1 MLEAAWLLAAIEL
14 NGALISRGAGMQLTE
29 RDCVV
34 ESRVIAPHLA
44 AAQRNARNSPG
55 QWRTDAQYCRFH
67 PAEGLLR
74 IKLPQHYLAGKTLAL
89 GESSSK
95 VSVALLHDP
104 KLLSQHPE
112 YAAQPSTSTIPAATI
127 DLFLGSG
134 LNGLGAT
141 LTDGPWLLQ
150 SLYQRPDQS
159 DTVGRTTAE
168 YLFLNGAQIRAGDF
182 RTESGPEQRFGE
194 YRGLLL
200 TNRAAPLRG
209 DGKAEATLAIASP
222 SRVQFFDRNGVP
234 VFSSEILAPGNYQV
248 QGFGAST
255 LPGFL
260 EARLMDING
269 ITQSVTLP
277 WSADR
282 RLLSDGQTE
291 WELFS
296 GKMRQTQGMLDR
308 DLTHSARLRVGLH
321 QNWTGGAYLYR
332 DAAGHQESLEINSR
346 AIPNLIGTAA
356 LGQACQSAQCRPTW
370 FIEARSTISRGLN
383 LIASASQTPASDAT
397 RQQQR
402 TTLLGLAGAL
412 HPRANGTLQIAQ
424 SSGDNAGTQTAK
436 TMSLTLRLTPQAS
449 LQAQLRH
456 QQADGASSS
465 WSGFVGMTFYFS
477 KHKTSVSSYA
487 NLRSSDNGKTYE
499 RQLTTQANYGAG
511 NLYGP
516 QINLAHTHDRRS
528 KSDGFLRYASPYGD
542 ASLRADT
549 RTDRS
554 NWSLSTRLWVTQEG
568 ATLTPA
574 GDDNLVIQK
583 LGLPSIW
590 MRHSGRDSQTTGAN
604 GTAIFRKAPPWTDS
618 TYTID
623 ARSMPFGANLAT
635 GRVRIPL
642 AANRAYLVDYR
653 GLWSAARSWRIVM
666 PKETQI
672 PDGLLLK
679 DRFDRP
685 VFSTPDGYVDLQ
697 SSDQLPL
704 SAQIPNRAELQCT
717 PRNQSVDSSQP
728 NPLVQSINSRDPNE
742 ILLICQPVPS
752 SGMF

>member
-1 MLEAAWLLAAIEL
+1 MLEAAWLIAAIEL

-34 ESRVIAPHLA
+34 ETRVIAPHLA
-44 AAQRNARNSPG
+44 AAQRKARKATDH
-55 QWRTDAQYCRFH
+55 WRTDAKYCSFH

-74 IKLPQHYLAGKTLAL
+74 IQLPQHYLAGKTLAL

-104 KLLSQHPE
+104 RLLSQHPE
-112 YAAQPSTSTIPAATI
+112 YAAQPSTRTIPAATV
-127 DLFLGSG
+127 DLAVGSG
-134 LNGLGAT
+134 LHSLGAT
-141 LTDGPWLLQ
+141 LTHGPWLLQ

-168 YLFLNGAQIRAGDF
+168 YFFLHGAQIRAGDF

-209 DGKAEATLAIASP
+209 DGKTEATLAIASP

-234 VFSSEILAPGNYQV
+234 VYSSEILTPGNYQI

-260 EARLMDING
+260 EARLVDING

-282 RLLSDGQTE
+282 RLLSDGQAE

-296 GKMRQTQGMLDR
+296 GKMRQTQGLLDR
-308 DLTHSARLRVGLH
+308 DLTHAARLRVGLD
-321 QNWTGGAYLYR
+321 QNWTGGAYLHR
-332 DAAGHQESLEINSR
+332 SAAGHQESLEINSR
-346 AIPNLIGTAA
+346 AIPNLISTAA
-356 LGQACQSAQCRPTW
+356 LGQACQSARCRPTW
-370 FIEARSTISRGLN
+370 FVEARSSIGRGLN
-383 LIASASQTPASDAT
+383 IIASASQTASIDPT
-397 RQQQR
+397 HQRQR
-402 TTLLGLAGAL
+402 TALLGVAGAL
-412 HPRANGTLQIAQ
+412 HPRANGTLQVAQ
-424 SSGDNAGTQTAK
+424 SSTDSAGSQIAK
-436 TMSLTLRLTPQAS
+436 TMSLTLRLTPQSS

-456 QQADGASSS
+456 QQTDGASSS

-487 NLRSSDNGKTYE
+487 NLRSSDGGKTYE
-499 RQLTTQANYGAG
+499 RQLTTQANYGSG
-511 NLYGP
+511 HLYGP

-542 ASLRADT
+542 ASLHADT

-554 NWSLSTRLWVTQEG
+554 NWSLSARLWVTQEG
-568 ATLTPA
+568 TTLTPA
-574 GDDNLVIQK
+574 GDDNLVIQN
-583 LGLPSIW
+583 LGLPSIR

-604 GTAIFRKAPPWTDS
+604 GIAIFRKAPPWTDS

-623 ARSMPFGANLAT
+623 AKSMPFGANLAT

-653 GLWSAARSWRIVM
+653 GLWSAARSWRIIM
-666 PKETQI
+666 PRENQT

-679 DRFDRP
+679 DRFGRP

-704 SAQIPNRAELQCT
+704 SALMPNQAELQCIPADKRT
-717 PRNQSVDSSQP
+717 DS
-728 NPLVQSINSRDPNE
+728 NPPDPSARPTNSADPNE
-742 ILLICQPVPS
+742 IELICQPLPS
-752 SGMF
+752 SGIF

>member
-14 NGALISRGAGMQLTE
+14 NGALISRGAGVQVTD

-34 ESRVIAPHLA
+34 EARVIVPHLA
-44 AAQRNARNSPG
+44 AAQRKAKGPAD
-55 QWRTDAQYCRFH
+55 QWRTEAKYCSFH

-104 KLLSQHPE
+104 KLLSEHPE
-112 YAAQPSTSTIPAATI
+112 YAAQPSTKTIPAATV

-134 LNGLGAT
+134 LNGIGAT
-141 LTDGPWLLQ
+141 LSDGPWLLQ

-168 YLFLNGAQIRAGDF
+168 YFFLNGAQIRAGDF

-234 VFSSEILAPGNYQV
+234 VYSSEILAPGNYQV

-260 EARLMDING
+260 EARLVDING

-296 GKMRQTQGMLDR
+296 GKMRQTQGTLDR
-308 DLTHSARLRVGLH
+308 DLTYAARLRVGLH
-321 QNWTGGAYLYR
+321 QNWTGGAYLLR
-332 DAAGHQESLEINSR
+332 NATSRQESLEINSR

-356 LGQACQSAQCRPTW
+356 LGQACQSNLCRPTW

-383 LIASASQTPASDAT
+383 LITSASQTASSDPT
-397 RQQQR
+397 HQQQR
-402 TTLLGLAGAL
+402 NALLGLAGAL
-412 HPRANGTLQIAQ
+412 HPRANGTVQIAQ
-424 SSGDNAGTQTAK
+424 SSTDGSGTQTAK
-436 TMSLTLRLTPQAS
+436 TMSITLRLTPQAS
-449 LQAQLRH
+449 LQAQIRH
-456 QQADGASSS
+456 QQTDGASSS
-465 WSGFVGMTFYFS
+465 WSGFVGMTLYFS

-487 NLRSSDNGKTYE
+487 NLRSADGGKTYE
-499 RQLTTQANYGAG
+499 RQLTTQANYGTG

-542 ASLRADT
+542 ASLHADT
-549 RTDRS
+549 RSDRN
-554 NWSLSTRLWVTQEG
+554 NWSLSTRLWMTQEG
-568 ATLTPA
+568 TTLTPA

-583 LGLPSIW
+583 LGLPAIR
-590 MRHSGRDSQTTGAN
+590 MRHSGRDSQITGAN
-604 GTAIFRKAPPWTDS
+604 GIVIFRKAPPWTDS
-618 TYTID
+618 TYIID
-623 ARSMPFGANLAT
+623 AKSMPFGANLAT

-653 GLWSAARSWRIVM
+653 GLWSSARAWRIVM
-666 PKETQI
+666 PKENQI
-672 PDGLLLK
+672 PDGLVLK

-704 SAQIPNRAELQCT
+704 SAQMPNRPELQCT
-717 PRNQSVDSSQP
+717 PGDKRNDSNQP
-728 NPLVQSINSRDPNE
+728 NTSARPIISADPNE
-742 ILLICQPVPS
+742 ILLICQPPQS